1 MGRYGCDTGIIRH
14 KHSLYLTVHLLR
26 DVLLVVVAAH
36 GAVAVS
42 LSLGL
47 SLCSMLGFSIRLR
60 LRLWGAVDKEER
72 LLLSI
77 SRRLSEPK
85 ISHV

>member
-1 MGRYGCDTGIIRH
+1 MKH

-36 GAVAVS
+36 GDVTVS

-47 SLCSMLGFSIRLR
+47 GLCSVLGFSIQLR
-60 LRLWGAVDKEER
+60 LRLWGAVDKEEC
-72 LLLSI
+72 LSLSI
-77 SRRLSEPK
+77 PERLSDPN